1 MRAAAGTSG
10 SAPVRKCVSGPTLIA
25 SVRRPAE
32 SAGGHCLLALDG
44 WLANR
49 ADLAGA
55 LDLQSEHRL
64 DDMDLVAAALA
75 RWGDA
80 ALDRFHGQFALAWW
94 DARDRRLL
102 LACDRT
108 GGRTLFL
115 YQGGD
120 GFRLRF
126 ASTVDILLADPS
138 VARTIDPTVLARD
151 FLGPE
156 MAGGRTC
163 FVGIDQLQAAHK
175 LLLTPDGCRLE
186 RYWRP
191 DLRRRVR
198 FSRDEDYVEATREL
212 LDRVVGEHMPSGG
225 PVVATM
231 SGGLDSPAVAATAA
245 RLAAPGPV
253 HAVTLRPA
261 RDAPLPTRRQVIQDE
276 WPLARTVADMH
287 PNMRAIPIETTAES
301 VEDLH
306 RTVMPLIGR
315 PLPHLL
321 TLSWFDP
328 LWRQARQLGARAVLG
343 GRGGNLTLSASAL
356 SEFYR
361 PVALSDLAPALADG
375 VTRLRHRRSLGAVR
389 DVLKGLAPFQAQA
402 LYRWLRGRAPAWRQR
417 SSVAAAAGDAAG
429 AERIWRAGGLE
440 DVSSIPFRLR
450 WRMRALEQTW
460 RRSGMFSPIQ
470 YQRGVEHRDPLGDI
484 RMVEFCLAL
493 PLDQFTRG
501 VEDRWLARRVLAD
514 RLPARLL
521 AEERRGFQ
529 CAEWYSLMT
538 PARPW
543 IADHLDRMGRSPVG
557 RELVDLPRLRA
568 SLADWPADADAAVP
582 RHVELAQTLGRAV
595 SIGIFLRW
603 AEGGNE

>member
-1 MRAAAGTSG
+1 MRG
-10 SAPVRKCVSGPTLIA
+10 SPQITKCVSGPAMIA
-25 SVRRPAE
+25 SLGRPAE
-32 SAGGHCLLALDG
+32 HADGHCLLVLDG

-49 ADLAGA
+49 ADLARA
-55 LDLQSEHRL
+55 LDLPDGRGRI
-64 DDMDLVAAALA
+64 DDMGLMAAALA

-115 YQGGD
+115 HQGGD

-138 VARTIDPTVLARD
+138 VARTVDTRALARD

-156 MAGGRTC
+156 MAGGQTC

-175 LLLTPDGCRLE
+175 LVLTPDSCRME

-191 DLRRRVR
+191 DLDRRIR

-212 LDRVVGEHMPSGG
+212 LDQMVGEHMPSSG

-245 RLAAPGPV
+245 RLTAPDLMY
-253 HAVTLRPA
+253 AITLRPA
-261 RDAPLPTRRQVIQDE
+261 RGAPLPTRDHVIQDE

-287 PNMRAIPIETTAES
+287 ANMRAIPIEVNVES
-301 VEDLH
+301 IEDLQ
-306 RTVMPLIGR
+306 RTMMPLIGR

-328 LWRQARQLGARAVLG
+328 LWRQARQMGARTVLG

-361 PVALSDLAPALADG
+361 PLALSDVAPALADG
-375 VTRLRHRRSLGAVR
+375 MARIRHESSLRSVR
-389 DVLKGLAPFQAQA
+389 DVVRGLAPFQLQA
-402 LYRWLRGRAPAWRQR
+402 LYRRLRGKPPAWQQR
-417 SSVAAAAGDAAG
+417 SSVATAV
-429 AERIWRAGGLE
+429 AEALGGEGIWRAGGLD

-470 YQRGVEHRDPLGDI
+470 YLRGVEHRDPLGDI

-493 PLDQFTRG
+493 PPDQFTRG
-501 VEDRWLARRVLAD
+501 AEDRRLARRVLAD
-514 RLPARLL
+514 RLPAGLL
-521 AEERRGFQ
+521 TEKRRGFQ

-538 PARPW
+538 PLRPW
-543 IADHLDRMGRSPVG
+543 IADHLDRLDRSPMG
-557 RELVDLPRLRA
+557 RELVDIPRLRA
-568 SLADWPADADAAVP
+568 SMADWPANAAVAAP
-582 RHVELAQTLGRAV
+582 RHVELAQTLGRALN
-595 SIGIFLRW
+595 IGMFLRW
-603 AEGGNE
+603 AEGRND